1 MYRILVA
8 DDEPIERT
16 VITKKLHQYFP
27 EDVEV
32 FTAENGR
39 EAVETFNRE
48 KCQIAVLDISM
59 PSMNGLDAAKVIK
72 TQKPEASVIFLTAFD
87 EFAYAKKAIEVKAL
101 DYLLKPGNDEE
112 LISVLEEAFR
122 IADNNEDTY
131 IVNRMK
137 KDNVEGTKEPVDE
150 SSLRM
155 KYFAEDIRNYM
166 VEHYKEDI
174 SLQDL
179 AAKVGYSDAY
189 FCKMFKQYFDKSF
202 IMYLNDIRINRAKE
216 LLADAGINIKDVS
229 TEAGFR
235 EANYFARVFRR
246 ATGYSPREYRAK
258 MLEGQ

>member
-16 VITKKLHQYFP
+16 VISKKIHEFFP
-27 EDVEV
+27 GNAEV

-39 EAVETFNRE
+39 DAVEIFKKE

-59 PSMNGLDAAKVIK
+59 PSMNGLEAAGIIK
-72 TQKPEASVIFLTAFD
+72 TEKPFASIIFLTAFD
-87 EFAYAKKAIEVKAL
+87 EFTYAKKAIEVKAL
-101 DYLLKPGNDEE
+101 DYLLKPANDEE
-112 LISVLEEAFR
+112 LVSVLEEAFR
-122 IADNNEDTY
+122 IADNSENTYFDAQVKRED
-131 IVNRMK
+131 
-137 KDNVEGTKEPVDE
+137 GASFKEPMDDGN
-150 SSLRM
+150 LRM
-155 KYFAEDIRNYM
+155 KYFADEIRTYM
-166 VEHYKEDI
+166 EEHYKEDI

-202 IMYLNDIRINRAKE
+202 IMYLNDIRISKAKE
-216 LLADAGINIKDVS
+216 LLADVGINIKDVS

-258 MLEGQ
+258 ILYEQ